1 MVNWAD
7 QHKKRGATE
16 LLMMKVMNIEGS
28 CYEDDEDGNE
38 RERERE
44 QANKKELTKRLDT
57 VYTKKSW
64 PPELKRESCPGLMGK
79 PSLRYSSTENIPE
92 FAIMQ

>member
-16 LLMMKVMNIEGS
+16 LLMMEVMNIEGS

-44 QANKKELTKRLDT
+44 QANKKELT
-57 VYTKKSW
+57 
-64 PPELKRESCPGLMGK
+64 GLH
-79 PSLRYSSTENIPE
+79 
-92 FAIMQ
+92 